1 MEPNPL
7 SSSPLGVLLSY
18 QVVVRGL
25 DANNGNL
32 SRILTNMTVDS
43 HTPSIL
49 LANLTAGIKYSVSVA
64 AATTVGYGPFSAPV
78 LLRLDPHTN
87 TLDHSF
93 TR

>member
-1 MEPNPL
+1 
-7 SSSPLGVLLSY
+7 
-18 QVVVRGL
+18 
-25 DANNGNL
+25 
-32 SRILTNMTVDS
+32 MTVDS

-64 AATTVGYGPFSAPV
+64 AGTALGYGPFSVPV
-78 LLRLDPHTN
+78 LLRLDPHTK